1 MVNIFR
7 WFNHKKYHLFLLFLS
22 HGQKSN
28 KFVYLIQLFIDWSI
42 TYCDFT
48 SQYIIDQSMI
58 SIYDRKTM
66 LGGEAK
72 EIPGIPAI

>member
-1 MVNIFR
+1 MVNIFP
-7 WFNHKKYHLFLLFLS
+7 WFNRKKYHLFLLFLS

-28 KFVYLIQLFIDWSI
+28 KRKYLIQLIIDWSI

-58 SIYDRKTM
+58 SIYDRNTM

-72 EIPGIPAI
+72 ENPGIPSI